1 LLRPTLARAQQNG
14 TQNNLQHKVNK
25 MISLVKKMDHSEYIA
40 NTRKMTL
47 SSLEY
52 VRQDAAQAYSA
63 FPDGPNAGYYADEVH
78 YCSMEIKR
86 RKVDN

>member
-1 LLRPTLARAQQNG
+1 
-14 TQNNLQHKVNK
+14 

-40 NTRKMTL
+40 NTRTMTL

-52 VRQDAAQAYSA
+52 VRKDALEAYNA
-63 FPDGPNAGYYADEVH
+63 FPDGPNSGYYADEVN

-86 RKVDN
+86 RKVDS